1 MKSIKRAQKKSIFL
15 DEEIVSLEQVTEDN
29 EEEIEKLKGGINELG
44 EIAEENMS
52 HCETMLGRM
61 K

>member
-1 MKSIKRAQKKSIFL
+1 M
-15 DEEIVSLEQVTEDN
+15 SLEQVTEDN